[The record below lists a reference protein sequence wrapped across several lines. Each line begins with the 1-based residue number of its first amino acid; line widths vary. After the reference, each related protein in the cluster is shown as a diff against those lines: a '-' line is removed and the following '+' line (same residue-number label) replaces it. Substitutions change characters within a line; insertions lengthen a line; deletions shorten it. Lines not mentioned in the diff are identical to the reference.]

1 MKSKQINTN
10 ICNKTNS
17 SKQIGARQKANKST
31 ARYEFSF
38 SFNKHLN
45 IVLIVTCLFLS
56 VSGLSSQK
64 LGKIKFKRYMEGER
78 DFFRFRVFSRLARI
92 DCKSIITNF

>member
-1 MKSKQINTN
+1 MKSN

-17 SKQIGARQKANKST
+17 SKQIGATQEVNKST

-45 IVLIVTCLFLS
+45 VLLIVTCLFLS

-64 LGKIKFKRYMEGER
+64 LGKQNLKNTSNIN
-78 DFFRFRVFSRLARI
+78 
-92 DCKSIITNF
+92 NF